1 MLYRPDISEKTVKL
15 TNWAIYEVE
24 SEFLHSTRHFVGTVS
39 NGDGRVSSPIQSFDY
54 KNMSGITRS
63 GKEYVLI
70 GYPGSGDAFTYVFS
84 NWCVMNQITSMID
97 VTKEY
102 IQP

>member
-1 MLYRPDISEKTVKL
+1 MLYQPDVSEKTVKL
-15 TNWAIYEVE
+15 TSWAIYEVE
-24 SEFLHSTRHFVGTVS
+24 SEVLDSTRHFVGIVS
-39 NGDGRVSSPIQSFDY
+39 SGDGRVSSQIQSFDY
-54 KNMSGITRS
+54 ENMSGITRS

-70 GYPGSGDAFTYVFS
+70 GYPGSSIDSSYVFS
-84 NWCVMNQITSMID
+84 KWCVMNQITSVTD